1 MWVFQ
6 TLHQVVLEMFGDIN
20 LPFAKKNQFW
30 IGDTGQWLLCVIVVK
45 NVYN

>member
-6 TLHQVVLEMFGDIN
+6 TLHRVVLEMFGDIN
-20 LPFAKKNQFW
+20 LPFAKKKQFW
-30 IGDTGQWLLCVIVVK
+30 ISDNGQWLLCVIVDK